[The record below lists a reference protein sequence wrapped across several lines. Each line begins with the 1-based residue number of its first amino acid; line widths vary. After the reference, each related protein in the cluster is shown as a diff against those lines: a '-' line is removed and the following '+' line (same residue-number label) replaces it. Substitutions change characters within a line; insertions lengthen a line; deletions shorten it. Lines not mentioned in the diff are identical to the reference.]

1 MSGGA
6 GDSLAMASEKR
17 GGVELGGG
25 AQQASEGAK
34 ARASGWE
41 SGSESGTE
49 RIKGGIEG
57 ELEGGRGIYRKER

>member
-34 ARASGWE
+34 ARASAADTARVGAMTLWLPRR
-41 SGSESGTE
+41 T
-49 RIKGGIEG
+49 KA
-57 ELEGGRGIYRKER
+57 